1 MPAWGGMRRKRIWSM
16 RDCFDHYMRGETYDH
31 IRMDLLFNIYGFSAS
46 VWKDTVGGDSKK
58 PAVPDEKRDGSV
70 GKTAVLENRHKLQE
84 LQRNNTWICRVEEF
98 LCYCGMR
105 RRFPACTPEKWIVGN
120 LLGMTVIFGVL
131 LGSSGKFQVAL
142 LGIMIC
148 GAMEYLFLSTLRAEE
163 LRVTNENLLKCLN
176 FLGNYSLTAGEI
188 TMVLGQVSRYVEE
201 PLKGALEEC
210 AYEAQTTGDSSLA
223 LLSMAERI
231 EHPKIKELARNL
243 EISIRYMA
251 DLTTLVDS
259 SRRSAREYLRME
271 EERKGM
277 LREAGINM
285 ALLLGMSVFALLTV
299 DRLIDV
305 SVWKIVSGTLP
316 GHLAAGIYG
325 LILFLFLR
333 KLYGFRR

>member
-1 MPAWGGMRRKRIWSM
+1 MIIYVWIFCLIFTG
-16 RDCFDHYMRGETYDH
+16 FL
-31 IRMDLLFNIYGFSAS
+31 LLFGRIRWVETAKRLLSRTKKGMDQSA
-46 VWKDTVGGDSKK
+46 
-58 PAVPDEKRDGSV
+58 RLR
-70 GKTAVLENRHKLQE
+70 VLENRHKLQE

-98 LCYCGMR
+98 LCYCG
-105 RRFPACTPEKWIVGN
+105 
-120 LLGMTVIFGVL
+120 L

>member
-1 MPAWGGMRRKRIWSM
+1 MG
-16 RDCFDHYMRGETYDH
+16 FL
-31 IRMDLLFNIYGFSAS
+31 LLFGRIRWVETAKHLLSRTKEGMDRSARLR
-46 VWKDTVGGDSKK
+46 
-58 PAVPDEKRDGSV
+58 A
-70 GKTAVLENRHKLQE
+70 LENRHKLQE
-84 LQRNNTWICRVEEF
+84 LQRKNTWICRVEEF
-98 LCYCGMR
+98 LCYCGVR
-105 RRFPACTPEKWIVGN
+105 RRIPGCTAEKWIAGN
-120 LLGMTVIFGVL
+120 LLAMAGIFCL
-131 LGSSGKFQVAL
+131 LQGIGGKF
-142 LGIMIC
+142 GIAVGGTVLC
-148 GAMEYLFLSTLRAEE
+148 GAAEYLILNTMRAGELRA
-163 LRVTNENLLKCLN
+163 VNENLLKCLN

-231 EHPKIKELARNL
+231 EHPKVKELARNL
-243 EISIRYMA
+243 EVSIRYMA

-285 ALLLGMSVFALLTV
+285 GLLMAMSLFALLTV

-305 SVWKIVSGTLP
+305 SVWQILSGTLP
-316 GHLAAGIYG
+316 GHLALGIYG
-325 LILFLFLR
+325 LIVFLFLR
-333 KLYGFRR
+333 KLYGFHR

>member
-1 MPAWGGMRRKRIWSM
+1 MIIYAWIFCLIFTGFLLLFGKIRWV
-16 RDCFDHYMRGETYDH
+16 ETAKHLLY
-31 IRMDLLFNIYGFSAS
+31 RTKEGMDLSARMR
-46 VWKDTVGGDSKK
+46 
-58 PAVPDEKRDGSV
+58 A
-70 GKTAVLENRHKLQE
+70 LENRHRLQE
-84 LQRNNTWICRVEEF
+84 LQRKNTWICRVEEF
-98 LCYCGMR
+98 LCYCGVSR
-105 RRFPACTPEKWIVGN
+105 RIPGCTPEKWIAGN
-120 LLGMTVIFGVL
+120 LFGVSVLFVL
-131 LGSSGKFQVAL
+131 LLVSTGSFVIAVSGIAL
-142 LGIMIC
+142 C
-148 GAMEYLFLSTLRAEE
+148 GAVEYLFLSTLRAGE
-163 LRVTNENLLKCLN
+163 LRATNENLLKCLN

-188 TMVLGQVSRYVEE
+188 TVVLGQVSRYVEE

-251 DLTTLVDS
+251 DLTALVDS

-277 LREAGINM
+277 LREAAINM
-285 ALLLGMSVFALLTV
+285 GLLMAMSLFALLTV

-305 SVWKIVSGTLP
+305 SVWKTLCGTLP
-316 GHLAAGIYG
+316 GHLALGVYG

-333 KLYGFRR
+333 KLYGFHR

>member
-1 MPAWGGMRRKRIWSM
+1 MIIYAWIFCLIFMG
-16 RDCFDHYMRGETYDH
+16 FL
-31 IRMDLLFNIYGFSAS
+31 LLFGRIRWVETGKHLLSRTKEGMDQSARLR
-46 VWKDTVGGDSKK
+46 
-58 PAVPDEKRDGSV
+58 A
-70 GKTAVLENRHKLQE
+70 LENRHKLQE
-84 LQRNNTWICRVEEF
+84 LQRKNTWICRVEEF
-98 LCYCGMR
+98 LCYCGVR
-105 RRFPACTPEKWIVGN
+105 RRIPGCTAEKWIAGN
-120 LLGMTVIFGVL
+120 LLAMAGIFCL
-131 LGSSGKFQVAL
+131 LQGIGGKF
-142 LGIMIC
+142 GIAVGGTVLC
-148 GAMEYLFLSTLRAEE
+148 GAAEYLILNTMRAGELRA
-163 LRVTNENLLKCLN
+163 VNENLLKCLN

-231 EHPKIKELARNL
+231 EHPKVKELARNL
-243 EISIRYMA
+243 EVSIRYMA

-285 ALLLGMSVFALLTV
+285 GLLMAMSLFALLTV

-305 SVWKIVSGTLP
+305 SVWQILSGTLP
-316 GHLAAGIYG
+316 GHLALGIYG
-325 LILFLFLR
+325 LIVFLFLR
-333 KLYGFRR
+333 KLYGFHR

>member
-1 MPAWGGMRRKRIWSM
+1 MIIYAWIFCLIFMG
-16 RDCFDHYMRGETYDH
+16 FL
-31 IRMDLLFNIYGFSAS
+31 LLFGRIRWVETAKHLLSRTKEGMDQSARLR
-46 VWKDTVGGDSKK
+46 
-58 PAVPDEKRDGSV
+58 A
-70 GKTAVLENRHKLQE
+70 LENRHKLQE
-84 LQRNNTWICRVEEF
+84 LQRKNTWICRVEEF
-98 LCYCGMR
+98 LCYCGVR
-105 RRFPACTPEKWIVGN
+105 RRIPGCTAEKWIAGN
-120 LLGMTVIFGVL
+120 LLAMAGIFCL
-131 LGSSGKFQVAL
+131 LQGIGGKF
-142 LGIMIC
+142 GIAVGGTVLC
-148 GAMEYLFLSTLRAEE
+148 GAAEYLILNTMRAGELRA
-163 LRVTNENLLKCLN
+163 VNENLLKCLN

-231 EHPKIKELARNL
+231 EHPKVKELARNL
-243 EISIRYMA
+243 EVSIRYMA

-285 ALLLGMSVFALLTV
+285 GLLMAMSLFALLTV

-305 SVWKIVSGTLP
+305 SVWQILSGTLP
-316 GHLAAGIYG
+316 GHLALGIYG
-325 LILFLFLR
+325 LIVFLFLR
-333 KLYGFRR
+333 KLYGFHR

>member
-1 MPAWGGMRRKRIWSM
+1 MIIYVWIFCLIFTG
-16 RDCFDHYMRGETYDH
+16 FL
-31 IRMDLLFNIYGFSAS
+31 LLFGRIRWVETAKRLLSRTKKGMDQSA
-46 VWKDTVGGDSKK
+46 
-58 PAVPDEKRDGSV
+58 RLR
-70 GKTAVLENRHKLQE
+70 VLENRHKLQE

-210 AYEAQTTGDSSLA
+210 AYEAQTTRRQFAGTFVHGGTNRTSQDKGTGQKSGDQYPL
-223 LLSMAERI
+223 
-231 EHPKIKELARNL
+231 
-243 EISIRYMA
+243 YG
-251 DLTTLVDS
+251 
-259 SRRSAREYLRME
+259 RSDHTGRQQQTF
-271 EERKGM
+271 RKG
-277 LREAGINM
+277 
-285 ALLLGMSVFALLTV
+285 
-299 DRLIDV
+299 V
-305 SVWKIVSGTLP
+305 SAYGRGT
-316 GHLAAGIYG
+316 
-325 LILFLFLR
+325 
-333 KLYGFRR
+333 

>member
-1 MPAWGGMRRKRIWSM
+1 M

-46 VWKDTVGGDSKK
+46 VWKDTVGRDGKT

-70 GKTAVLENRHKLQE
+70 GKTAGIGNRHKLQE

-131 LGSSGKFQVAL
+131 LGSSRKFQVAL

-231 EHPKIKELARNL
+231 LARNL

-316 GHLAAGIYG
+316 GHLAVGVYG
-325 LILFLFLR
+325 RILFLFLR

>member
-1 MPAWGGMRRKRIWSM
+1 MIIYAWIFCLIFTG
-16 RDCFDHYMRGETYDH
+16 FL
-31 IRMDLLFNIYGFSAS
+31 LLFGRIRWVETAKQLLSRTKEGMDQSARLR
-46 VWKDTVGGDSKK
+46 
-58 PAVPDEKRDGSV
+58 A
-70 GKTAVLENRHKLQE
+70 LENRHKLQE
-84 LQRNNTWICRVEEF
+84 LQRKNTWICRVEEF
-98 LCYCGMR
+98 LCYCGIR
-105 RRFPACTPEKWIVGN
+105 RRFPGCTAEKWIAGN
-120 LLGMTVIFGVL
+120 LLALAGVFCL
-131 LGSSGKFQVAL
+131 LQGISGKFWMAL
-142 LGIMIC
+142 AGMVLC
-148 GAMEYLFLSTLRAEE
+148 GAVEYLLLSTLRAGE
-163 LRVTNENLLKCLN
+163 LRAVNDNLLKCLN

-188 TMVLGQVSRYVEE
+188 TLVLGQVSRYVEE

-231 EHPKIKELARNL
+231 EHPKVKELARNL
-243 EISIRYMA
+243 EVSIRYMA

-285 ALLLGMSVFALLTV
+285 GLLMAMSLFALLTV

-305 SVWKIVSGTLP
+305 SVWKILTGTWP
-316 GHLAAGIYG
+316 GHLAIGAYG

-333 KLYGFRR
+333 KLYGFHR

>member
-1 MPAWGGMRRKRIWSM
+1 MRFRRHGRGYPGKRDNAAVKRARPSLALPRKRT
-16 RDCFDHYMRGETYDH
+16 R
-31 IRMDLLFNIYGFSAS
+31 
-46 VWKDTVGGDSKK
+46 
-58 PAVPDEKRDGSV
+58 
-70 GKTAVLENRHKLQE
+70 
-84 LQRNNTWICRVEEF
+84 
-98 LCYCGMR
+98 
-105 RRFPACTPEKWIVGN
+105 
-120 LLGMTVIFGVL
+120 
-131 LGSSGKFQVAL
+131 
-142 LGIMIC
+142 
-148 GAMEYLFLSTLRAEE
+148 
-163 LRVTNENLLKCLN
+163 
-176 FLGNYSLTAGEI
+176 
-188 TMVLGQVSRYVEE
+188 
-201 PLKGALEEC
+201 KGALEEC

-316 GHLAAGIYG
+316 GHLAVGVYG
-325 LILFLFLR
+325 LILFLFLQKQR
-333 KLYGFRR
+333 V